1 MPFSPRA
8 SRSHRRRSDAKR
20 GVSHPPPRGLLTR
33 AQAAA
38 MFHTWDQRIA
48 RLRQR
53 VDELE
58 EQNAKLKGL
67 LGDAIHEEEDVA
79 RSSHGA
85 NMYRFL
91 LSQWSRLRVSWD
103 RLMGRLSVLYHGP
116 SNQRPIGWPFEPV
129 VHGPSTLSTASPKPP
144 ADTRLIGPAPMNA
157 QSMSKNTVGDP
168 SLGRRILHYVLKVAA
183 QPLRGDDI
191 DATSEPLHGCH
202 RR

>member
-1 MPFSPRA
+1 
-8 SRSHRRRSDAKR
+8 
-20 GVSHPPPRGLLTR
+20 
-33 AQAAA
+33 

-116 SNQRPIGWPFEPV
+116 SNQRPIGWP
-129 VHGPSTLSTASPKPP
+129 
-144 ADTRLIGPAPMNA
+144 APMNA

-191 DATSEPLHGCH
+191 DATSEPLHGRH